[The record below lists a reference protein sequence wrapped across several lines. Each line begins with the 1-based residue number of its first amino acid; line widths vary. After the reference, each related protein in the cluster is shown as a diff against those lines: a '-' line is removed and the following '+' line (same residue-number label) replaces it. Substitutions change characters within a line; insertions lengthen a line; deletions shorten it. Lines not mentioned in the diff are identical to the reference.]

1 MSLIEEIIRP
11 DVREMSAYPVPDSN
25 GFLKLDAMENPF
37 PLPDNL
43 KARLGS
49 VLAEVALN
57 RYPVPSYRSL
67 KAKIRQHMGIPD
79 GYDVVLGNG
88 SDELI
93 SIIALACARKDKPAK
108 ILAPVPSF
116 VMYALSA
123 QIAGMEFVGVPLKA
137 DLTLDLDAMLAAIK
151 KERPAVV
158 YLANPHNPTGT
169 LFTDDEI
176 ISIIRAMENIGLV
189 ISDEAYQPFADASC
203 MNRLPEF
210 PNLLVMRTVSKLG
223 LAGIRLGYMSAR
235 PELLAEFDKVRP
247 PYNVNVL
254 TEATAEFAMDH
265 IDVFN
270 KQAEVIRSEREKLA
284 AALKRLPGIEVFP
297 SRANFL
303 TIRLKN
309 ADQVFEKL
317 VSHKVLI
324 KNIGKMH
331 ALLANCLRITVSSP
345 EENKVFLDRFSAC
358 IQ

>member
-1 MSLIEEIIRP
+1 MSLIEEIIRF
-11 DVREMSAYPVPDSN
+11 DVRGMSAYPVPDSE

-43 KARLGS
+43 KTELGS
-49 VLAEVALN
+49 ILAEVALN
-57 RYPVPSYRSL
+57 RYPVPSYKSL

-93 SIIALACARKDKPAK
+93 SIIALACARKDKTSK
-108 ILAPVPSF
+108 ILAPVPGF
-116 VMYALSA
+116 VMYSLSA
-123 QIAGMEFVGVPLKA
+123 QFAGMEFIGVPLKA
-137 DLTLDLDAMLAAIK
+137 DLTLDLDGMLAAIR
-151 KERPAVV
+151 KERPAIV

-176 ISIIRAMENIGLV
+176 VSIIVAMKDIGLV
-189 ISDEAYQPFADASC
+189 ISDEAYQPFAEASF

-210 PNLLVMRTVSKLG
+210 SNLLVMRTVSKLG
-223 LAGIRLGYMSAR
+223 LAGIRLGYMAAS
-235 PELLAEFDKVRP
+235 PQWLTEFDKVRP

-254 TEATAEFAMDH
+254 TEAVAKFAMDH
-265 IDVFN
+265 ISVFN
-270 KQAEVIRSEREKLA
+270 EQAAVIRSEREKLA
-284 AALKRLPGIEVFP
+284 HALKKLPGIEVFP

-303 TIRLKN
+303 AVRLQN
-309 ADQVFEKL
+309 ADEVFEKL
-317 VSHKVLI
+317 LSHKVLI

-331 ALLANCLRITVSSP
+331 TLLENCLRITVSSP
-345 EENKVFLDRFSAC
+345 EENTIFLERFTEC

>member
-11 DVREMSAYPVPDSN
+11 DIRAMSAYPVPDSG

-37 PLPDNL
+37 SLPENL
-43 KARLGS
+43 RTELGK
-49 VLAEVALN
+49 VLSEVALN
-57 RYPVPSYRSL
+57 RYPVPAYRSL
-67 KAKIRQHMGIPD
+67 KAKIRQHMGIPE

-93 SIIALACARKDKPAK
+93 SLIALACARKDKKAK

-123 QIAGMEFVGVPLKA
+123 QIAGMEFIGVPLQA
-137 DLTLDLDAMLAAIK
+137 DLTLDLEAMLAAIK
-151 KERPAVV
+151 RERPSVV

-169 LFTDDEI
+169 LFTDNEI
-176 ISIIRAMENIGLV
+176 VSIIKAMEGIGLV
-189 ISDEAYQPFADASC
+189 ISDEAYQPFAEASF

-223 LAGIRLGYMSAR
+223 LAGIRLGYMSASA
-235 PELLAEFDKVRP
+235 ELLAEFDKVRP

-270 KQAEVIRSEREKLA
+270 EQAAIIRSEREKLA
-284 AALKRLPGIEVFP
+284 DALKQLPGIEVFP

-303 TIRLKN
+303 TVRVQN
-309 ADQVFEKL
+309 ADEVFEKL
-317 VSHKVLI
+317 LSHKVLI

-331 ALLANCLRITVSSP
+331 TLLENCLRITVSSP
-345 EENKVFLDRFSAC
+345 EENKLFLDRFSAC

>member
-11 DVREMSAYPVPDSN
+11 DIRAMSAYPVPDSG

-37 PLPDNL
+37 SLPENL
-43 KARLGS
+43 RTELGK
-49 VLAEVALN
+49 VLSEVALN
-57 RYPVPSYRSL
+57 RYPVPAYRSL
-67 KAKIRQHMGIPD
+67 KAKIRQHMGIPE

-93 SIIALACARKDKPAK
+93 SLIALACARKDKKAK

-123 QIAGMEFVGVPLKA
+123 QIAGMEFIGVPLQA

-151 KERPAVV
+151 RECPSVV

-169 LFTDDEI
+169 LFTDNEI
-176 ISIIRAMENIGLV
+176 VSIIKAMEGIGLV
-189 ISDEAYQPFADASC
+189 ISDEAYQPFAEASF

-223 LAGIRLGYMSAR
+223 LAGIRLGYMSASA
-235 PELLAEFDKVRP
+235 ELLAEFDKVRP

-270 KQAEVIRSEREKLA
+270 EQAAIIRSEREKLA
-284 AALKRLPGIEVFP
+284 DALKQLPGLEVFP

-303 TIRLKN
+303 TVRVQN
-309 ADQVFEKL
+309 ADEVFEKL
-317 VSHKVLI
+317 LSHKVLI

-331 ALLANCLRITVSSP
+331 TLLENCLRITVSSP
-345 EENKVFLDRFSAC
+345 EENKLFLDRFSAC

>member
-11 DVREMSAYPVPDSN
+11 DIRAMSAYPVPDSG

-37 PLPDNL
+37 SLPENL
-43 KARLGS
+43 RTELGK
-49 VLAEVALN
+49 VLSEVALN
-57 RYPVPSYRSL
+57 RYPVPAYRSL
-67 KAKIRQHMGIPD
+67 KAKIRQHMGIPE

-93 SIIALACARKDKPAK
+93 SLIALACARKDKKAK

-123 QIAGMEFVGVPLKA
+123 QIAGMEFIGVPLQA
-137 DLTLDLDAMLAAIK
+137 DLTLDLEAMLAAIK
-151 KERPAVV
+151 RERPSVV

-169 LFTDDEI
+169 LFTDNEI
-176 ISIIRAMENIGLV
+176 VSIIKAMEGIGLV
-189 ISDEAYQPFADASC
+189 ISDEAYQPFAEASF

-223 LAGIRLGYMSAR
+223 LAGIRLGYMSASA
-235 PELLAEFDKVRP
+235 ELLAEFDKVRP

-270 KQAEVIRSEREKLA
+270 EQAAIIRSEREKLA
-284 AALKRLPGIEVFP
+284 DALKQLPAIEVFP

-303 TIRLKN
+303 TVRVQN
-309 ADQVFEKL
+309 ADEVFEKL
-317 VSHKVLI
+317 LSHKVLI

-331 ALLANCLRITVSSP
+331 TLLENCLRITVSSP
-345 EENKVFLDRFSAC
+345 EENKLFLDRFSAC

>member
-11 DVREMSAYPVPDSN
+11 DVREMSAYPVPDST

-43 KARLGS
+43 KTELAS

-57 RYPVPSYRSL
+57 RYPVPSYVNL
-67 KAKIRQHMGIPD
+67 KAKIRQHMGIPA

-93 SIIALACARKDKPAK
+93 SIIALACARKDKTAK

-116 VMYALSA
+116 VMYAISA

-137 DLTLDLDAMLAAIK
+137 DLTLDLDAMLAAIE
-151 KERPAVV
+151 KEHPAVV
-158 YLANPHNPTGT
+158 YLANPHNPAGT
-169 LFTDDEI
+169 LFTNDEI
-176 ISIIRAMENIGLV
+176 VSIIRAMENIGLV
-189 ISDEAYQPFADASC
+189 ISDEAYQPFAEASF

-210 PNLLVMRTVSKLG
+210 SNLLVMRTVSKLG

-284 AALKRLPGIEVFP
+284 AALQKLSGVEVFP

-303 TIRLKN
+303 TVRLQN
-309 ADQVFEKL
+309 ADEVFEKL
-317 VSHKVLI
+317 VSRKVLI

-331 ALLANCLRITVSSP
+331 TLLENCLRITVSSP
-345 EENKVFLDRFSAC
+345 EENKLFLEQFIAC
-358 IQ
+358 I

>member
-11 DVREMSAYPVPDSN
+11 DIRAMSAYPVPDSG

-37 PLPDNL
+37 SLPENL
-43 KARLGS
+43 RTELGK
-49 VLAEVALN
+49 VLSEVALN
-57 RYPVPSYRSL
+57 RYPVPAYRSL
-67 KAKIRQHMGIPD
+67 KAKIRQHMGIPE

-93 SIIALACARKDKPAK
+93 SLIALACARKDKKAK

-123 QIAGMEFVGVPLKA
+123 QIAGMEFIGVPLQA
-137 DLTLDLDAMLAAIK
+137 DLTMDLQAMLAAIK
-151 KERPAVV
+151 RERPSVV

-169 LFTDDEI
+169 LFTDNEI
-176 ISIIRAMENIGLV
+176 VSIIKAMEGIGLV
-189 ISDEAYQPFADASC
+189 ISDEAYQPFAEASF

-223 LAGIRLGYMSAR
+223 LAGIRLGYMSASA
-235 PELLAEFDKVRP
+235 ELLAEFDKVRP

-270 KQAEVIRSEREKLA
+270 EQAAIIRSEREKLA
-284 AALKRLPGIEVFP
+284 DALKQLPAIEVFP

-303 TIRLKN
+303 TVRVQN
-309 ADQVFEKL
+309 ADEVFEKL
-317 VSHKVLI
+317 LSHKVLI

-331 ALLANCLRITVSSP
+331 TLLENCLRITVSSP
-345 EENKVFLDRFSAC
+345 EENKLFLDRFSAC